1 MFDCVVGDSRY
12 ICLIGENSPPAE
24 TKLFRIG
31 YNAEIMMLLVVT
43 AVSNLLIFN
52 QKRRSALNRD
62 EKSAIVAELH
72 ESFNRA
78 KFAVVTDYCGLTV
91 SEIQQIRI
99 ELRKCDSEIRV
110 AKNTLLK
117 RAVTETDSALLSDDF
132 TGTTA
137 VVMAY
142 GDPVAP
148 AKALAKF
155 AEDYKK
161 FQIRSAA
168 LEGERLNADQLIAL
182 SKLPA
187 KGSFVGS
194 IAFCVEQCTYR
205 TCSCAFGSSTCV
217 LVWIAGY

>member
-1 MFDCVVGDSRY
+1 M
-12 ICLIGENSPPAE
+12 
-24 TKLFRIG
+24 
-31 YNAEIMMLLVVT
+31 
-43 AVSNLLIFN
+43 
-52 QKRRSALNRD
+52 NRD

-110 AKNTLLK
+110 AKNTLFK

-132 TGTTA
+132 NGTTA

-168 LEGERLNADQLIAL
+168 LEGERLSADQLIAL
-182 SKLPA
+182 SKLPT
-187 KGSFVGS
+187 KEVLLGQLLSVFNNVPTGLVRVLS
-194 IAFCVEQCTYR
+194 GVPRAFLYGLQAVKEKKEQ
-205 TCSCAFGSSTCV
+205 ADN
-217 LVWIAGY
+217 